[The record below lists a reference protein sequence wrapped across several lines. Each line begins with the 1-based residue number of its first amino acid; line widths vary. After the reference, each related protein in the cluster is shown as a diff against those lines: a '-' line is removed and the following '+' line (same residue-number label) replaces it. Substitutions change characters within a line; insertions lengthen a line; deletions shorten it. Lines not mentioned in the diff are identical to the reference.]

1 MIRRLLGACIGVA
14 VVTAWACGG
23 SSEPPAGTSDDDII
37 LPPDGGDDAGSDDAG
52 TDAGSDDAGDAGSG
66 GDAGSDGGSEDAGTD
81 DGGTTPPPAEGPW
94 PTDALTNYSSK
105 YGIPRV
111 QSVSVDG
118 AHNIWVLDGDRI
130 GVLRAGT
137 TRVLWTSQP
146 VGQAGNGRASGSTVI
161 CGGKAGEAYV
171 GYRTEDTVPGGPS
184 SRISSR
190 DEPDFSEVRYAEFLK
205 GDMDV
210 VRINDDGT
218 DIVLRE
224 HLSKSAGT
232 SRPGGGEKLGIQN
245 TNDFH
250 YDEDRSVYSCVRVM
264 RGPYEGEVYI
274 GTNHGVTRIREYTYN
289 SHRHPKWDWVTVD
302 PVTGREKKT
311 QQMGY
316 TYGLGISPEGHLLI
330 ANEWKIGIIP
340 PNESLEW
347 WDSEFREP
355 GMPASVEPAVYA
367 LNTFVDP
374 VNPGADDERRDKAPF
389 NLWRGFQQT
398 RDGHFYVASLKDG
411 LWQFDGRK
419 RSSAPLKYDDVNYV
433 KIEGAGTDAYT
444 ALAATDD
451 GSLFVGT
458 VNRGLWRLT
467 PAKQMEKVS
476 GVGGSKV
483 DQLVYDPRV
492 TPAALYALVDGKL
505 YVLRGY

>member
-14 VVTAWACGG
+14 VVAAWACGG
-23 SSEPPAGTSDDDII
+23 SNDSPAGTADDDIVQ
-37 LPPDGGDDAGSDDAG
+37 PPEDGGGDAGDEDAGTDAGTDAGDAPDSGTDAG
-52 TDAGSDDAGDAGSG
+52 TDAGSD
-66 GDAGSDGGSEDAGTD
+66 AGT
-81 DGGTTPPPAEGPW
+81 DGGTTLPPEGPW
-94 PTDALTNYSSK
+94 PTDAVTNYSSK

-137 TRVLWTSQP
+137 TSVLWTSHP

-171 GYRTEDTVPGGPS
+171 GYRTDDVVPGGPS
-184 SRISSR
+184 SRIASR
-190 DEPDFSEVRYAEFLK
+190 GEPDFSEARYAEFLR

-210 VRINDDGT
+210 VRIDDTGT
-218 DIVLRE
+218 DVVLRE
-224 HLSKSAGT
+224 HLSQSAGT
-232 SRPGGGEKLGIQN
+232 SRPGGGERLGIQN

-250 YDEDRSVYSCVRVM
+250 YDEDRSVFSCVRVM

-274 GTNHGVTRIREYTYN
+274 GTNHGVTRIRGYTYN
-289 SHRHPKWDWVTVD
+289 SHRHPKWDLVTTD
-302 PVTGREKKT
+302 PTTGRDKRT

-347 WDSEFREP
+347 WDSESREP
-355 GMPASVEPAVYA
+355 DMPADVEPALYA

-374 VNPGADDERRDKAPF
+374 VNPGADDARHDKAPF

-398 RDGHFYVASLKDG
+398 QDGHFYVASLQDG
-411 LWQFDGRK
+411 LWQFEGRK
-419 RSSAPLKYDDVNYV
+419 RQGTPLKYDDVNYV
-433 KIEGAGTDAYT
+433 KVEGAGTDAYT

-467 PAKQMEKVS
+467 PDKQMEKVA

-483 DQLVYDPRV
+483 GQLVYDPRV
-492 TPAALYALVDGKL
+492 TPSALYVLVDGKVF
-505 YVLRGY
+505 VLRGY